1 LGDVIQQSK
10 GNIGYLSDKA
20 IMKVRNLVCCIFIF
34 CSSALEAQK
43 KFGTA
48 NGKINFVS
56 NAELELITASTSKLK
71 GIIDPAT
78 SQFAFSVPVQS
89 FAGFNSELQR
99 QHFNEK
105 YMESD
110 KYPQLIFSGKII
122 EQMDYSIDG
131 IYEIRAKGDLDIHGQ
146 KQTRIIRSTLTVEN
160 GKLKIEANF
169 KVPLAD
175 HNIAI
180 PRIVNQKIA
189 TEIEVTVDAVMLPQ
203 Q

>member
-1 LGDVIQQSK
+1 
-10 GNIGYLSDKA
+10 
-20 IMKVRNLVCCIFIF
+20 MKVRNIVCCLVIF
-34 CSSALEAQK
+34 CSVQLEAQK
-43 KFGTA
+43 KFSTV

-78 SQFAFSVPVQS
+78 NQFAFSVPVRS
-89 FAGFNSELQR
+89 FVGFNSELQR

-110 KYPQLIFSGKII
+110 KYTHLVFTGKII
-122 EQMDYSIDG
+122 EQMDFAING
-131 IYEIRAKGDLDIHGQ
+131 IYDIRAKGDLDVHGQ
-146 KQTRIIRSTLTVEN
+146 KQTRIIRSTLTIEN
-160 GKLKIEANF
+160 GVLRIDASF

-189 TEIEVTVDAVMLPQ
+189 TEIEVRVEAVMLPQ